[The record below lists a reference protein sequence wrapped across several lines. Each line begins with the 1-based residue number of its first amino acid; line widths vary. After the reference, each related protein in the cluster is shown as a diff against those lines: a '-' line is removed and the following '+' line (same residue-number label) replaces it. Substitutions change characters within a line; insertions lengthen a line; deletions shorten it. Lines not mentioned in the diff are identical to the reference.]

1 MDGVGDGNQ
10 PLCEP
15 ELDGTGQAGR
25 ARSRP
30 SSSAATPHGVVAHG
44 VAVLQEVG
52 AIMSRSLVAL
62 VALGVSLVG
71 LVACGPNCQNTC
83 DQVYNACSIDKPGQT
98 KSELLGSCNDE
109 CNSALQN
116 SGDLGEYDPFARRSS
131 SQSIT
136 LENEAQ
142 AAAWMDCVWFYAPD
156 ATPEQCADLDPSA
169 GFCAPI

>member
-25 ARSRP
+25 ACPRTRSPAAP
-30 SSSAATPHGVVAHG
+30 SHGVVAYG
-44 VAVLQEVG
+44 VAFLQEVG
-52 AIMSRSLVAL
+52 AIMNRSMGAL
-62 VALGVSLVG
+62 LGLGISLIG

-98 KSELLGSCNDE
+98 KSELLRDCNNE

-116 SGDLGEYDPFARRSS
+116 SGEMGEYDPFARRSS

-136 LENEAQ
+136 LENETQ

-156 ATPEQCADLDPSA
+156 ASPDQCADLDPSS